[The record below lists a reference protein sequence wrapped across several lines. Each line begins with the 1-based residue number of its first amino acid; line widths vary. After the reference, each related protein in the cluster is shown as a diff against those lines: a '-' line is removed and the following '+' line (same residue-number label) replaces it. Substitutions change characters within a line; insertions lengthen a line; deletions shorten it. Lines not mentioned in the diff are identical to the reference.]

1 MLGIEKEET
10 VLFLSRIYFSRSRDD
25 FRDPLESSIRE
36 EKLKRRVSSKRAV
49 RRTNARIQRAD
60 KKFRRKTCT
69 NGWIGRL
76 N

>member
-1 MLGIEKEET
+1 MLGIEKEGI
-10 VLFLSRIYFSRSRDD
+10 FSSFSREQDD
-25 FRDPLESSIRE
+25 SRDPLESSIRE
-36 EKLKRRVSSKRAV
+36 EKLKDRTTRVSSKRAV